1 MEILSNTTHLECL
14 QYNPC
19 VYSHLR
25 SPGLGLCYLLD
36 FRKADL
42 RCGGVAISWA
52 FTFLPPWKPDS
63 LLCLLCIHFPLPSH
77 LPTARWGFLFSCPGA
92 QSPGAPVYP
101 ASDQVP
107 GAVEAG
113 CSPSGSP
120 GFVCWSVCLRAR
132 TAGGRDP
139 RGGVASSQNH
149 PGGLDT
155 SSPLAAALICSVSW
169 RWPA

>member
-77 LPTARWGFLFSCPGA
+77 LPTDSTMGIFVFLSWRSEPGSASLPGIRSSPWCCRGWVLALREPGLCVLVCLSPSPDRWGPRPPRRRGLVPEPPGRAGHKLSARRRPYLF
-92 QSPGAPVYP
+92 
-101 ASDQVP
+101 
-107 GAVEAG
+107 
-113 CSPSGSP
+113 
-120 GFVCWSVCLRAR
+120 R
-132 TAGGRDP
+132 
-139 RGGVASSQNH
+139 
-149 PGGLDT
+149 
-155 SSPLAAALICSVSW
+155 
-169 RWPA
+169 